1 MEKLLNKKY
10 KELKVEDQFKMSTIR
25 DYHIQ
30 DVKGAA
36 YLNMEINKFEFNKE
50 IDFPFKVQANFKLQ
64 KN

>member
-1 MEKLLNKKY
+1 
-10 KELKVEDQFKMSTIR
+10 
-25 DYHIQ
+25 
-30 DVKGAA
+30 VKGAA